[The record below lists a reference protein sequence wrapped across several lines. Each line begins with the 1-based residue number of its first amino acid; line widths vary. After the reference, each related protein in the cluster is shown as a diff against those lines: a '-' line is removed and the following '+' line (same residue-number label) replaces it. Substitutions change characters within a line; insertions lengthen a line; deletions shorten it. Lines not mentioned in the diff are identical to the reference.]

1 MCHVFFHQTSIVLYP
16 EGVPCF
22 VYVLSFKI
30 LIYFWNFYWVLL
42 SIRDEQGRILI
53 LIFPLSSADNSKPLI
68 CFPLI
73 PLRKFVEHKLCAEL
87 CASIQKKI
95 EIHKRRGF
103 REAHFLGQHRSV
115 LTVMQGWLKSH
126 VMDSNT
132 ETLSYL
138 TLPVCE
144 S

>member
-1 MCHVFFHQTSIVLYP
+1 M
-16 EGVPCF
+16 
-22 VYVLSFKI
+22 
-30 LIYFWNFYWVLL
+30 
-42 SIRDEQGRILI
+42 
-53 LIFPLSSADNSKPLI
+53 
-68 CFPLI
+68 
-73 PLRKFVEHKLCAEL
+73 LCAEL
-87 CASIQKKI
+87 CASVQKKI

-115 LTVMQGWLKSH
+115 LTVMPGWLKSH

-138 TLPVCE
+138 TLPACE